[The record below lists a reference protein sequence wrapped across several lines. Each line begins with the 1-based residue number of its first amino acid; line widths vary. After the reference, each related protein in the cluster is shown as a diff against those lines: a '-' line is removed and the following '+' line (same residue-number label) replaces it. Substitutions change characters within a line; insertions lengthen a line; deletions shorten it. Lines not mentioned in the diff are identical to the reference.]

1 MGARGGRERRAR
13 LFFSFP
19 PSTHAPPFRE
29 QALTTQVTPCG
40 MFARCYHYGV
50 SRETLLSPLPG
61 KARLTVWRSPMRR
74 VRMMLSLRCQS
85 GNPPATSTG
94 QSPSDNLTQSYA
106 HFVRFS
112 HTIRNLIITR
122 LWILIISPPS
132 QASALIFP
140 LFLFLWSFFWGRAP
154 TGRAIRCNRSTD
166 FHYYPSR
173 AAHCQR
179 YRFSSSIIF

>member
-1 MGARGGRERRAR
+1 
-13 LFFSFP
+13 
-19 PSTHAPPFRE
+19 
-29 QALTTQVTPCG
+29 

-140 LFLFLWSFFWGRAP
+140 LFLFFMIFFLWACPYGSG
-154 TGRAIRCNRSTD
+154 
-166 FHYYPSR
+166 YPLQSE
-173 AAHCQR
+173 
-179 YRFSSSIIF
+179 YRFPLLSLTRCALSTLSVFFQYNILKIVKNNNKP